1 MNTPYGVDPGAD
13 GGAEPAPGSTD
24 LCAIPALEMARLV
37 RTRQISPVEL
47 VRAHLHRIAVRDEEI
62 RAFQVVRRDEALAE
76 AAALA
81 GRTDLADLPLAG
93 VPVAIKDNV
102 AVAGLPT
109 RMGSAATSDA
119 PAPADD
125 EVVRRLRAAGCVIIG
140 KTQLPEL
147 AIWPFT
153 EPAAFAS
160 TGNPWNLA
168 RTPGGSTGGGAA
180 AVAAGM
186 AAIALG
192 SDGGGSIRIPAA
204 CCGLFGIKPGP
215 GAVPLAGGKSEHWL
229 GLTALGPIA
238 RTVADAAVALDAMAG
253 TDTYR
258 DPAPPDRP
266 LRIAFSAKHP
276 LRANV
281 SVPVR
286 AMLGEAASLLHDEGH
301 SLAQASPAYPAT
313 LGLRFNAL
321 WLAGIA
327 QDAAGLKKSALEPR
341 TRKMVRLGRL
351 LAGRVR
357 PAASSR
363 FARQAAAW
371 FEGYDVLMTP
381 TLTKGAVPI
390 GRWDGS
396 GWVWTMLG
404 VGNWLYT
411 PPWNVAALPAASV
424 PFGQDR
430 DGLPLAVQLVGPAGS
445 EATLLSLAA
454 QLEQLHPWPQLAQA
468 PSPSP

>member
-1 MNTPYGVDPGAD
+1 MTTAD
-13 GGAEPAPGSTD
+13 GAVTD
-24 LCAIPALEMARLV
+24 LCAISALEMAALV
-37 RTRQISPVEL
+37 RARQVSPVEL
-47 VRAHLHRIAVRDEEI
+47 VRAHLDRIAARDPEI
-62 RAFQVVRRDEALAE
+62 RAFQVVCHDEALAE

-81 GRTDLADLPLAG
+81 GRSDLAELPLAG

-119 PAPADD
+119 PAAADD
-125 EVVRRLRAAGCVIIG
+125 EVVRRLRAAGCVVIG

-153 EPAAFAS
+153 EPAAFAA
-160 TGNPWNLA
+160 TRNPWHPD

-186 AAIALG
+186 AAIALAT
-192 SDGGGSIRIPAA
+192 DGGGSIRIPSA

-215 GAVPLAGGKSEHWL
+215 ATVPLAGGRSEHWL
-229 GLTALGPIA
+229 GMTALGPIT

-253 TDTYR
+253 TDTYH
-258 DPAPPDRP
+258 DPPPPDRR
-266 LRIAFSAKHP
+266 LRIAFSVTHP
-276 LRANV
+276 LRAKA
-281 SVPVR
+281 SPPVR
-286 AMLGEAASLLHDEGH
+286 TALAGAVGLLRDAGH
-301 SLAQASPAYPAT
+301 GLVEASPAYPAT

-327 QDAAGLKKSALEPR
+327 QDATGLDFGSLEPR
-341 TRKMVRLGRL
+341 TQKMVRLGNRL
-351 LAGRVR
+351 TGRVR
-357 PAASSR
+357 PTASSR

-381 TLTKGAVPI
+381 TLTRGAVPI
-390 GRWDGS
+390 GTWEGK
-396 GWVWTMLG
+396 GWVATMLG

-411 PPWNVAALPAASV
+411 PAWNVAALPAVSV
-424 PFGQDR
+424 PFGQDD
-430 DGLPLAVQLVGPAGS
+430 DGLPLAVQLIGPAGS

-454 QLEQLHPWPQLAQA
+454 QLEQLHPWPTAQA
-468 PSPSP
+468 